1 MSIINIGYSGANAA
15 RIGMNVTA
23 LNIANAATSGY
34 SRQRVQQ
41 QAIGPMGSQRLF
53 SGNGVEVT
61 TIQRMADQ
69 FRIGQVWRANT
80 QTSYFDQGQVY
91 LGALEQL
98 LGTETSG
105 IGDGLDNFFKSLS
118 GASEKPDN
126 QAMRQD
132 VLTEARALSTRFN
145 NIQRFL
151 QKQRTDSQQQQRDLT
166 VSINSVS
173 GNIAEYNK
181 KIKEAEAIG
190 GDTSILRDQRDELV
204 RELSGYVD
212 VRVQENDKGEYSL
225 MLPSGQ
231 PLVSGS
237 DVGQLSMQN
246 DASGQPFL
254 ELSFAGSRY
263 QVDMATGGSFGALHD
278 FQINTLDGIEQSIVG
293 MAESMAKAFNDQL
306 GKGFDLKGNAGKPL
320 FDFDVANPN
329 GMLQVNDLAWDELA
343 FSGDASA
350 TGDNKNLLAL
360 IGIKTQTFNI
370 PGIGQST
377 LDSASASLISTIG
390 IKSRQNQTELTSA
403 VALLQDAVTQRDNY
417 SAVDYDEEY
426 VSLTNYTQAYQ
437 ANMKV
442 IATGDQI
449 FSDLLAL
456 F

>member
-23 LNIANAATSGY
+23 LNIANAATAGY
-34 SRQRVQQ
+34 SRQRIEQ
-41 QAIGPMGSQRLF
+41 QAIGPMGNQRLF

-61 TIQRMADQ
+61 NIRRMADQ

-91 LGALEQL
+91 LGALESL

-132 VLTEARALSTRFN
+132 VLTEARALATRFN
-145 NIQRFL
+145 NIQSFL
-151 QKQRTDSQQQQRDLT
+151 QKQRSDSQLQQRNLT
-166 VSINSVS
+166 ASINSVS

-181 KIKEAEAIG
+181 KISETEAIG
-190 GDTSILRDQRDELV
+190 GDTSVLRDQRDELV

-237 DVGQLSMQN
+237 DVGQLSMEM
-246 DASGQPFL
+246 DANGQPFL
-254 ELSFAGSRY
+254 QLSFAGSRY
-263 QVDMATGGSFGALHD
+263 QVDMATGGQFGALHD
-278 FQINTLDGIEQSIVG
+278 YQVNTLNGIEQSVLG
-293 MAESMAKAFNDQL
+293 MAESLANAFNDQL
-306 GKGFDLKGNAGKPL
+306 GKGFDLKGNPGKAL
-320 FDFDVANPN
+320 FDFDPANPN

-360 IGIKTQTFNI
+360 IGIKNQTFNI
-370 PGIGQST
+370 PGIGDAT
-377 LDSASASLISTIG
+377 LDSASASLISTVG
-390 IKSRQNQTELTSA
+390 IKSRQNQTELTA
-403 VALLQDAVTQRDNY
+403 AAALLEDAVTQRDNY

-426 VSLTNYTQAYQ
+426 VSLTNDTQAYQ

>member
-1 MSIINIGYSGANAA
+1 MSIINIGYSGASAA

-23 LNIANAATSGY
+23 LNIANAATRGY
-34 SRQRVQQ
+34 SRQRVEQ
-41 QAIGPMGSQRLF
+41 QAIGPMGNQRLA
-53 SGNGVEVT
+53 SGNGAEVT
-61 TIQRMADQ
+61 NIRRMADQ

-80 QTSYFDQGQVY
+80 QTRYFDEGQSY
-91 LGALEQL
+91 LGALEKL
-98 LGTETSG
+98 LGTDTSG

-145 NIQRFL
+145 NIQSFL
-151 QKQRTDSQQQQRDLT
+151 QKQRSNSQQQQRDLT

-181 KIKEAEAIG
+181 RIKETEAMG

-204 RELSGYVD
+204 NELSGYVD
-212 VRVQENDKGEYSL
+212 VRAQENEKGEYSL

-237 DVGQLSMQN
+237 DVGSLSMEK
-246 DASGQPFL
+246 DASGEPFL
-254 ELSFAGSRY
+254 QLNFAGSSY
-263 QVDMATGGSFGALHD
+263 QVDMKTGGAFGALHD
-278 FQINTLDGIEQSIVG
+278 YQVNTLNGIEESIIG
-293 MAESMAKAFNDQL
+293 MAESMASAFNDQL
-306 GKGFDLKGNAGKPL
+306 ALGFDLKGNAGKPL
-320 FDFDVANPN
+320 FDFDISNPN

-343 FSGDASA
+343 FSSDATA

-360 IGIKTQTFNI
+360 IGIKTKTFTI
-370 PGIGQST
+370 PGIGEST
-377 LDSASASLISTIG
+377 LDSASASLISTVG
-390 IKSRQNQTELTSA
+390 IKSRQNQTELTA
-403 VALLQDAVTQRDNY
+403 AAALLEDAVLQRDSY
-417 SAVDYDEEY
+417 SAVNYDEEY
-426 VSLTNYTQAYQ
+426 VGLTNYTQAYQ

-449 FSDLLAL
+449 FTDLLAL

>member
-23 LNIANAATSGY
+23 LNIANAATAGY
-34 SRQRVQQ
+34 SRQRIEQ
-41 QAIGPMGSQRLF
+41 QAIGPMGNQRLF

-61 TIQRMADQ
+61 NIRRMADQ

-91 LGALEQL
+91 LGALESL

-132 VLTEARALSTRFN
+132 VLTEARALATRFN
-145 NIQRFL
+145 NIQSFL
-151 QKQRTDSQQQQRDLT
+151 QKQRSDSQLQQRNLT
-166 VSINSVS
+166 ASINSVS

-181 KIKEAEAIG
+181 KIRETEAIG
-190 GDTSILRDQRDELV
+190 GDTSVLRDQRDELV

-237 DVGQLSMQN
+237 DVGQLSMEM
-246 DASGQPFL
+246 DAKGQPFL
-254 ELSFAGSRY
+254 QLSFAGSRY
-263 QVDMATGGSFGALHD
+263 QVDMATGGQFGALHD
-278 FQINTLDGIEQSIVG
+278 YQVNTLNGIEQSVLG
-293 MAESMAKAFNDQL
+293 MAESLANAFNDQL
-306 GKGFDLKGNAGKPL
+306 GKGFDLKGNPGKAL
-320 FDFDVANPN
+320 FDFDPANPN

-360 IGIKTQTFNI
+360 IGIKNQTFNI
-370 PGIGQST
+370 PGIGDAT
-377 LDSASASLISTIG
+377 LDSASASLISTVG
-390 IKSRQNQTELTSA
+390 IKSRQNQTELTA
-403 VALLQDAVTQRDNY
+403 AAALLEDAVTQRDNY

>member
-23 LNIANAATSGY
+23 LNIANAATAGY
-34 SRQRVQQ
+34 SRQRIEQ
-41 QAIGPMGSQRLF
+41 QAIGPMGNQRLF

-61 TIQRMADQ
+61 NIRRMADQ

-91 LGALEQL
+91 LGALESL

-132 VLTEARALSTRFN
+132 VLTEARALATRFN
-145 NIQRFL
+145 NIQSFL
-151 QKQRTDSQQQQRDLT
+151 QKQRSDSQLQQRNLT
-166 VSINSVS
+166 ASINSVS

-181 KIKEAEAIG
+181 KIRETEAIG
-190 GDTSILRDQRDELV
+190 GDTSVLRDQRDELV

-237 DVGQLSMQN
+237 DVGQLSMEM
-246 DASGQPFL
+246 DANGQPFL
-254 ELSFAGSRY
+254 QLSFAGSRY
-263 QVDMATGGSFGALHD
+263 QVDMATGGQFGALHD
-278 FQINTLDGIEQSIVG
+278 YQVNTLNGIEQSVLG
-293 MAESMAKAFNDQL
+293 MAESLANAFNDQL
-306 GKGFDLKGNAGKPL
+306 GKGFDLKGNPGKAL
-320 FDFDVANPN
+320 FDFDPANPN

-360 IGIKTQTFNI
+360 IGIKNQTFNI
-370 PGIGQST
+370 PGIGDAT
-377 LDSASASLISTIG
+377 LDSASASLISTVG
-390 IKSRQNQTELTSA
+390 IKSRQNQTELTA
-403 VALLQDAVTQRDNY
+403 AAALLEDAVTQRDNY

>member
-23 LNIANAATSGY
+23 LNIANAATAGY
-34 SRQRVQQ
+34 SRQRIEQ
-41 QAIGPMGSQRLF
+41 QAIGPMGNQRLF

-61 TIQRMADQ
+61 NIRRMADQ

-91 LGALEQL
+91 LGALESL

-132 VLTEARALSTRFN
+132 VLTEARALATRFN
-145 NIQRFL
+145 NIQSFL
-151 QKQRTDSQQQQRDLT
+151 QKQRSDSQLQQRNLT
-166 VSINSVS
+166 ASINSVS

-181 KIKEAEAIG
+181 KIRETEAIG
-190 GDTSILRDQRDELV
+190 GDTSVLRDQRDELV

-237 DVGQLSMQN
+237 DVGQLSMEM
-246 DASGQPFL
+246 DAKGQPFL
-254 ELSFAGSRY
+254 QLSFAGSRY
-263 QVDMATGGSFGALHD
+263 QVDMATGGQFGALHD
-278 FQINTLDGIEQSIVG
+278 YQVNTLNGIEQSVLG
-293 MAESMAKAFNDQL
+293 MAESLANAFNDQL
-306 GKGFDLKGNAGKPL
+306 GKGFDLKGNPGKAL
-320 FDFDVANPN
+320 FDFDPANPN

-360 IGIKTQTFNI
+360 IGIKNQTFNI
-370 PGIGQST
+370 PGIGDAT
-377 LDSASASLISTIG
+377 LDSASASLISTVG
-390 IKSRQNQTELTSA
+390 IKSRQNQTELTA
-403 VALLQDAVTQRDNY
+403 AAALLEDAVTQRDNY

-442 IATGDQI
+442 IATGDQL

>member
-1 MSIINIGYSGANAA
+1 MSIINIGYSGMSAA
-15 RIGMNVTA
+15 RIGMNVTS
-23 LNIANAATSGY
+23 LNIANAATPGY
-34 SRQRVQQ
+34 SRQRIEQ
-41 QAIGPMGSQRLF
+41 QAIGPMGNQRLF
-53 SGNGVEVT
+53 SGSGVEVT
-61 TIQRMADQ
+61 NITRMADQ

-132 VLTEARALSTRFN
+132 VITEARALAMRFN
-145 NIQRFL
+145 NIQSFM
-151 QKQRTDSQQQQRDLT
+151 QKQRTNSEQQQRDLT

-181 KIKEAEAIG
+181 KIKETEAIG
-190 GDTSILRDQRDELV
+190 GDTSILRDERDELV
-204 RELSGYVD
+204 SELSTYVD
-212 VRVQENDKGEYSL
+212 VRVQENEKGEYSL

-237 DVGQLSMQN
+237 DVGNLSMQM
-246 DASGQPFL
+246 DGSGKPFL
-254 ELSFAGSRY
+254 QLTFAGSSY
-263 QVDMATGGSFGALHD
+263 QVDMATGGSLGALHD
-278 FQINTLDGIEQSIVG
+278 YQVNTLDGIEQSIIG
-293 MAESMAKAFNDQL
+293 MAEAMSTAFNDQL
-306 GKGFDLKGNAGKPL
+306 GKGFDLKGNPGKAL
-320 FDFDVANPN
+320 FEFDVGNPN
-329 GMLQVNDLAWDELA
+329 GMLQVSDIAWDELA
-343 FSGDASA
+343 FSGDATA

-360 IGIKTQTFNI
+360 IGIKNQTFTI
-370 PGIGQST
+370 PGIGEST

-390 IKSRQNQTELTSA
+390 IKSRQNQTELTAA
-403 VALLQDAVTQRDNY
+403 VSLLQDSVNQRDSY
-417 SAVDYDEEY
+417 SAVNYDEEY
-426 VSLTNYTQAYQ
+426 IGLTTYIQAYQ

-442 IATGDQI
+442 VSTGDQI
-449 FSDLLAL
+449 FTDLLSL

>member
-1 MSIINIGYSGANAA
+1 MNIINIGYSGANAA

-23 LNIANAATSGY
+23 LNIANAATAGY
-34 SRQRVQQ
+34 SRQRIEQ
-41 QAIGPMGSQRLF
+41 QAIGPMGNQRLF

-61 TIQRMADQ
+61 NIRRMADQ

-91 LGALEQL
+91 LGALESL

-132 VLTEARALSTRFN
+132 VLTEARALATRFN
-145 NIQRFL
+145 NIQSFL
-151 QKQRTDSQQQQRDLT
+151 QKQRSDSQLQQRNLT
-166 VSINSVS
+166 ASINSVS

-181 KIKEAEAIG
+181 KIRETEAIG
-190 GDTSILRDQRDELV
+190 GDTSVLRDQRDELV

-237 DVGQLSMQN
+237 DVGQLSMEM
-246 DASGQPFL
+246 DANGQPFL
-254 ELSFAGSRY
+254 QLSFAGSRY
-263 QVDMATGGSFGALHD
+263 QVDMATGGQFGALHD
-278 FQINTLDGIEQSIVG
+278 YQVNTLNGIEQSVLG
-293 MAESMAKAFNDQL
+293 MAESLANAFNDQL
-306 GKGFDLKGNAGKPL
+306 GKGFDLKGNPGKAL
-320 FDFDVANPN
+320 FDFDPANPN

-360 IGIKTQTFNI
+360 IGIKNQTFNI
-370 PGIGQST
+370 PGIGDAT
-377 LDSASASLISTIG
+377 LDSASASLISTVG
-390 IKSRQNQTELTSA
+390 IKSRQNQTELTA
-403 VALLQDAVTQRDNY
+403 AAALLEDAVTQRDNY

>member
-23 LNIANAATSGY
+23 LNIANAATAGY
-34 SRQRVQQ
+34 SRQRIEQ
-41 QAIGPMGSQRLF
+41 QAIGPMGNQRLF

-61 TIQRMADQ
+61 NIRRMADQ

-91 LGALEQL
+91 LGALESL

-132 VLTEARALSTRFN
+132 VLTEARALATRFN
-145 NIQRFL
+145 NIQSFL
-151 QKQRTDSQQQQRDLT
+151 QKQRSDSQLQQRNLT
-166 VSINSVS
+166 ASINSVS

-181 KIKEAEAIG
+181 KISETEAIG
-190 GDTSILRDQRDELV
+190 GDTSVLRDQRDELV

-237 DVGQLSMQN
+237 DVGQLSMEM
-246 DASGQPFL
+246 DANGQPFL
-254 ELSFAGSRY
+254 QLSFAGSRY
-263 QVDMATGGSFGALHD
+263 QVDMATGGQFGALHD
-278 FQINTLDGIEQSIVG
+278 YQVNTLNGIEQSVLG
-293 MAESMAKAFNDQL
+293 MAESLANAFNDQL
-306 GKGFDLKGNAGKPL
+306 GKGFDLKGNPGKAL
-320 FDFDVANPN
+320 FDFDPANPN

-360 IGIKTQTFNI
+360 IGIKNQTFNI
-370 PGIGQST
+370 PGIGDAT
-377 LDSASASLISTIG
+377 LDSASASLISTVG
-390 IKSRQNQTELTSA
+390 IKSRQNQTELTA
-403 VALLQDAVTQRDNY
+403 AAALLEDAVTQRDNY

>member
-23 LNIANAATSGY
+23 LNIANAATAGY
-34 SRQRVQQ
+34 SRQRIEQ
-41 QAIGPMGSQRLF
+41 QAIGPMGNQRLF

-61 TIQRMADQ
+61 NIRRMADQ

-91 LGALEQL
+91 LGALESL

-132 VLTEARALSTRFN
+132 VLTEARALATRFN
-145 NIQRFL
+145 NIQSFL
-151 QKQRTDSQQQQRDLT
+151 QKQRSDSQLQQRNLT
-166 VSINSVS
+166 ASINSVS

-181 KIKEAEAIG
+181 KIRETEAIG
-190 GDTSILRDQRDELV
+190 GDTSVLRDQRDELV

-237 DVGQLSMQN
+237 DVGQLSMEM
-246 DASGQPFL
+246 DANGQPFL
-254 ELSFAGSRY
+254 QLSFAGSRY
-263 QVDMATGGSFGALHD
+263 QVDMATGGQFGALHD
-278 FQINTLDGIEQSIVG
+278 YQVNTLNGIEQSVLG
-293 MAESMAKAFNDQL
+293 MAESLANAFNDQL
-306 GKGFDLKGNAGKPL
+306 GKGFDLKGNPGKAL
-320 FDFDVANPN
+320 FDFDPANPN

-360 IGIKTQTFNI
+360 IGIKNQTFNI
-370 PGIGQST
+370 PGIGDAT
-377 LDSASASLISTIG
+377 LDSASASLISTVG
-390 IKSRQNQTELTSA
+390 IKSRQNQTELTA
-403 VALLQDAVTQRDNY
+403 AAALLEDAVTQRDNY

-442 IATGDQI
+442 IATGDQL

>member
-1 MSIINIGYSGANAA
+1 MSIINIGYNGASAA

-23 LNIANAATSGY
+23 LNIANAGTPGY
-34 SRQRVQQ
+34 SRQRIEQ
-41 QAIGPMGSQRLF
+41 QAIGPMGQKRLF
-53 SGNGVEVT
+53 SGNGAEVT
-61 TIQRMADQ
+61 NIRRMADQ

-91 LGALEQL
+91 LGALEKL
-98 LGTETSG
+98 LGTDTSG

-132 VLTEARALSTRFN
+132 VLTEARALATRFN
-145 NIQRFL
+145 NIQSFM
-151 QKQRTDSQQQQRDLT
+151 QKQRTNSQQQQRDLT
-166 VSINSVS
+166 VSINSVT

-181 KIKEAEAIG
+181 RIKETEAIG

-204 RELSGYVD
+204 NELSGYVD
-212 VRVQENDKGEYSL
+212 IRVQENEKGEYSL

-237 DVGQLSMQN
+237 DVGTLSMQM
-246 DASGQPFL
+246 DANGKPFL
-254 ELSFAGSRY
+254 QLGFAGSSY
-263 QVDMATGGSFGALHD
+263 QVDMATGGAFGALHD
-278 FQINTLDGIEQSIVG
+278 YQINTLDGIEQSIVG
-293 MAESMAKAFNDQL
+293 MAESMANAFNDQL
-306 GKGFDLKGNAGKPL
+306 ALGFDLKGNPGKAL
-320 FDFDVANPN
+320 FDFDIGNPN

-343 FSGDASA
+343 FSSDATS
-350 TGDNKNLLAL
+350 TGDNKNLLEL
-360 IGIKTQTFNI
+360 IGIKTKTFNI
-370 PGIGQST
+370 PGIGNST

-390 IKSRQNQTELTSA
+390 IKSRQNQTELTAA
-403 VALLQDAVTQRDNY
+403 VALQQDALTQRDNY
-417 SAVDYDEEY
+417 SAVNYDEEY
-426 VSLTNYTQAYQ
+426 VGLTNYTQAYQ

>member
-1 MSIINIGYSGANAA
+1 MSIINIGYSGASAA
-15 RIGMNVTA
+15 RIGLNVTA
-23 LNIANAATSGY
+23 LNIANAGTRGY
-34 SRQRVQQ
+34 SRQRVEQ
-41 QAIGPMGSQRLF
+41 QAIGPMGNQRLM

-61 TIQRMADQ
+61 NIRRMADQ

-80 QTSYFDQGQVY
+80 QTSYFDQGQTY
-91 LGALEQL
+91 LGALEKL

-132 VLTEARALSTRFN
+132 VLTEARALATRFN
-145 NIQRFL
+145 NIQSFM
-151 QKQRTDSQQQQRDLT
+151 QKQRTNSQQQQRDLT

-181 KIKEAEAIG
+181 RIKETEAIG

-204 RELSGYVD
+204 NELSSYVD

-237 DVGQLSMQN
+237 DVGKLSMEM
-246 DASGQPFL
+246 DGSGQPFL
-254 ELSFAGSRY
+254 QLNFAGSRY
-263 QVDMATGGSFGALHD
+263 QIDMATGGAFGALHD
-278 FQINTLDGIEQSIVG
+278 YQVNTLDGIEQSVIG
-293 MAESMAKAFNDQL
+293 MADAMAKAFNDQL
-306 GKGFDLKGNAGKPL
+306 ANGFDLKGNAGKSL

-343 FSGDASA
+343 FSGDATA
-350 TGDNKNLLAL
+350 TGDNKNLLEL
-360 IGIKTQTFNI
+360 IGIKTQTFTI
-370 PGIGQST
+370 PGIGEST
-377 LDSASASLISTIG
+377 LDSASASLISTVG
-390 IKSRQNQTELTSA
+390 IKSRQNQTELTA
-403 VALLQDAVTQRDNY
+403 AAALLEDALTQRDNF
-417 SAVDYDEEY
+417 SAVNYDEEY
-426 VSLTNYTQAYQ
+426 LGITNYMQAYQ
-437 ANMKV
+437 SNMKV
-442 IATGDQI
+442 ISTGDQI

>member
-23 LNIANAATSGY
+23 LNIANAATQGY
-34 SRQRVQQ
+34 SRQRVEQ
-41 QAIGPMGSQRLF
+41 QAIGPMGNQRLF
-53 SGNGVEVT
+53 SGSGAEVT
-61 TIQRMADQ
+61 QIRRMADQ

-80 QTSYFDQGQVY
+80 QANYFEQGQVY

-98 LGTETSG
+98 LGAETSG
-105 IGDGLDNFFKSLS
+105 LGEGLDNFYKSLS

-132 VLTEARALSTRFN
+132 VLTEARALATRFN
-145 NIQRFL
+145 NIQSFL
-151 QKQRTDSQQQQRDLT
+151 QRQRSDSQQQQRDMT

-173 GNIAEYNK
+173 GNIADFNK
-181 KIKEAEAIG
+181 KIRETEAIG
-190 GDTSILRDQRDELV
+190 GDTSVLRDQRDELV
-204 RELSGYVD
+204 RELSGFVD
-212 VRVQENDKGEYSL
+212 VRVQENAKGEYTL
-225 MLPSGQ
+225 TLPSGQ

-237 DVGQLSMQN
+237 DVGKLAMQT
-246 DASGQPFL
+246 DASGKPFL

-263 QVDMATGGSFGALHD
+263 QVDMQTGGKFGALHEY
-278 FQINTLDGIEQSIVG
+278 QINTLDGIELGVQG
-293 MAESMAKAFNDQL
+293 MAQSLADAFNAQL
-306 GKGFDLKGNAGKPL
+306 GKGFDLQGQPGKAL
-320 FDFDVANPN
+320 FEFDLSNPN
-329 GMLQVNDLAWDELA
+329 GMLQVTDLAWNELA

-350 TGDNKNLLAL
+350 IGDNKNLLAL
-360 IGIKTQTFNI
+360 IGIKKQTFII
-370 PGIGQST
+370 PGIGEST

-390 IKSRQNQTELTSA
+390 IKSRQNQTELSA
-403 VALLQDAVTQRDNY
+403 SVALLQDAVTQRDNY

>member
-15 RIGMNVTA
+15 RIGLNVTA
-23 LNIANAATSGY
+23 LNIANAGTRGY
-34 SRQRVQQ
+34 SRQRVEQ
-41 QAIGPMGSQRLF
+41 QAIGPMGNQRLS
-53 SGNGVEVT
+53 SGNGVEVNN
-61 TIQRMADQ
+61 IRRMADQ
-69 FRIGQVWRANT
+69 FRIGQVWRTTSQAN
-80 QTSYFDQGQVY
+80 YFDQGQVY
-91 LGALEQL
+91 LGALEKL

-132 VLTEARALSTRFN
+132 VLTEARALATRFN
-145 NIQRFL
+145 NIQSFM
-151 QKQRTDSQQQQRDLT
+151 QKQRTNSQQQQRDLT

-181 KIKEAEAIG
+181 RIKETEAIG

-204 RELSGYVD
+204 NELSSYVD

-237 DVGQLSMQN
+237 DVGKLSMEM
-246 DASGQPFL
+246 DGSGQPFL
-254 ELSFAGSRY
+254 QLNFAGSSY
-263 QVDMATGGSFGALHD
+263 QVDMATGGAFGALHD
-278 FQINTLDGIEQSIVG
+278 YQVNTLDGIEKSVIG
-293 MAESMAKAFNDQL
+293 MADAMAKAFNDQL
-306 GKGFDLKGNAGKPL
+306 GKGFDLKGDPGKPL
-320 FDFDVANPN
+320 FTFDVANPN

-343 FSGDASA
+343 FSGAAD
-350 TGDNKNLLAL
+350 TPGDNKNLLAL
-360 IGIKTQTFNI
+360 IGIKTQTFTI
-370 PGIGQST
+370 PGIGEST

-390 IKSRQNQTELTSA
+390 IKSRQNQTELTA
-403 VALLQDAVTQRDNY
+403 AAALLEDAVTQRDNF
-417 SAVDYDEEY
+417 SAVNYDEEY
-426 VSLTNYTQAYQ
+426 VGLTNYMQAYQ
-437 ANMKV
+437 SNMKV
-442 IATGDQI
+442 ISTGDQI

>member
-34 SRQRVQQ
+34 SRQRVEQ
-41 QAIGPMGSQRLF
+41 QAIGPMGHQRLF
-53 SGNGVEVT
+53 SGNGVEVSQ
-61 TIQRMADQ
+61 IRRMADQ
-69 FRIGQVWRANT
+69 FRINQVWRAST
-80 QTSYFDQGQVY
+80 QTHYFDQGQSY
-91 LGALEQL
+91 LGALEKL

-132 VLTEARALSTRFN
+132 VLTEARALVTRFN
-145 NIQRFL
+145 NIQSFL
-151 QKQRTDSQQQQRDLT
+151 QKQRSDSQQQQRDLT
-166 VSINSVS
+166 TSINSVT
-173 GNIAEYNK
+173 GNIAEYNR
-181 KIKEAEAIG
+181 KIRETEAIG

-212 VRVQENDKGEYSL
+212 VRVQESDKGEYSL
-225 MLPSGQ
+225 TLPSGQ

-237 DVGQLSMQN
+237 DVGELSMQK
-246 DASGQPFL
+246 DASGKPFL
-254 ELSFAGSRY
+254 QLSFAGSRY
-263 QVDMATGGSFGALHD
+263 QVDMSTGGQFGALHD
-278 FQINTLDGIEQSIVG
+278 YQVNTLDGIEQSVAG
-293 MAESMAKAFNDQL
+293 MAEALANAFNDQL
-306 GKGFDLKGNAGKPL
+306 AKGFDLKGNAGKPL
-320 FDFDVANPN
+320 FDFNLANPN

-343 FSGDASA
+343 FSGDPAA

-360 IGIKTQTFNI
+360 IGIKRQTFTI
-370 PGIGQST
+370 PGIGSAT
-377 LDSASASLISTIG
+377 LDSASASLISTVG
-390 IKSRQNQTELTSA
+390 IKSRQNQTELTA
-403 VALLQDAVTQRDNY
+403 AAALLEDAITRRDNY